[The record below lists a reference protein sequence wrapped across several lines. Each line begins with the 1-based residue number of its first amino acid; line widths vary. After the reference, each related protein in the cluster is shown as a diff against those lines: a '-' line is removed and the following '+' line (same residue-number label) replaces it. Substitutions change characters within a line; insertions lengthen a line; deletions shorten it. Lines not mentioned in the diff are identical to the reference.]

1 MVMLN
6 HWPRMAVGGGGGG
19 GGGGHNFKW
28 DNDLRKIEH

>member
-1 MVMLN
+1 MVTLN
-6 HWPRMAVGGGGGG
+6 HWPRMAVGGGGG

>member
-6 HWPRMAVGGGGGG
+6 HWPRMAVGGGGG

>member
-1 MVMLN
+1 MVTLN
-6 HWPRMAVGGGGGG
+6 HWPRMAVGGGG